1 MDRVM
6 DRVATPSEF
15 RQQAA
20 HCRTLAEMAPDERV
34 RALLVSMA

>member
-1 MDRVM
+1 M
-6 DRVATPSEF
+6 DRVATPF

-34 RALLVSMA
+34 RALPLSMAQM